1 MSKVIVQGSAQGK
14 VLKSTNPIN
23 FLGAVDKKTGII
35 RDKKYDIFEKS
46 MKDTVLVFPHGIGSS
61 VGAYT
66 IYSLKSNESAPIAM
80 ICRKADLTVASGCA
94 LANIPMIVASPEEFD
109 SINDGTQITVDT
121 DSQEVITLNSK
132 S

>member
-1 MSKVIVQGSAQGK
+1 MSKVIVQGNAQGK

-66 IYSLKSNESAPIAM
+66 IYSLKSNQSAPIAM
-80 ICRKADLTVASGCA
+80 ICTKADLTVASGCA
-94 LANIPMIVASPEEFD
+94 LANIQMIVVSNEEFD
-109 SINDGTQITVDT
+109 SIQDGNQITIDT
-121 DSQEVITLNSK
+121 K
-132 S
+132 SEKIFN